1 MMTIRS
7 SLLQAKLS
15 WHLVTIQTD
24 DGDQLTG
31 MVEDITQWTV
41 KLRQIDRIMFVP
53 VFVIVSASMLPQLG
67 DG

>member
-1 MMTIRS
+1 MTIRS

-15 WHLVTIQTD
+15 WHLVTIETD

-53 VFVIVSASMLPQLG
+53 VVVIVSASVLPQLG
-67 DG
+67 DS